1 MDHFRDQV
9 FSFMLNIFI
18 AVVIILSDVYIA
30 VSQSL
35 ALLAYSHCVTL
46 LSSLENKFWVRKTF
60 I

>member
-1 MDHFRDQV
+1 MDHFKDQV
-9 FSFMLNIFI
+9 FSFAKYFI

-35 ALLAYSHCVTL
+35 ALLAYSHSCVTL
-46 LSSLENKFWVRKTF
+46 LSSLENKFGVRKMF

>member
-1 MDHFRDQV
+1 MDHFKDQV
-9 FSFMLNIFI
+9 FSFAKYFI

-35 ALLAYSHCVTL
+35 ALLAYSHSCV
-46 LSSLENKFWVRKTF
+46 LSSVENKFGVRKMF